1 MLSIIG
7 LVIIHFCVFG
17 VFVLHGGSA
26 KVLLDALPLELVT
39 ILGAGIGGMLIS
51 TELSTI
57 RDIGAGIGKV
67 FAGSKWKKRDFLD
80 TILLVSN
87 LMKIL
92 RTKGAR
98 ALEGDI
104 EVPAESQYFR
114 EYPRLM
120 KDPDLIHLITDT
132 IRIMII
138 SSGNVNAFA
147 VEEIM
152 DIRIKRHQSK
162 LNHASEALLTLAG
175 ALPALG
181 IVACVLGIV
190 KTMASIDQP
199 PAILGGLIG
208 AALLGTFL
216 GVFLSYGIIE
226 PIAKRIEHVTKEEG
240 QIYLVVKHIF
250 VATLHGHPQALVIE
264 AARAA
269 ISHREQPSFNEVFD
283 QLLGR

>member
-1 MLSIIG
+1 MLCIVGFLIIN
-7 LVIIHFCVFG
+7 FCIFG
-17 VFVLHGGSA
+17 VYLLHGGNVQ
-26 KVLLDALPLELVT
+26 VLLDALPLELVT

-51 TELSTI
+51 TEISTI
-57 RDIGAGIGKV
+57 RDIGGGLAKV
-67 FAGSKWKKRDFLD
+67 FSGSKWKKRDFLD

-104 EVPAESQYFR
+104 EAPLESQYFR
-114 EYPRLM
+114 EYPRLL
-120 KDPDLIHLITDT
+120 KDSDLIHLITDT

-152 DIRIKRHQSK
+152 DIRIKRHQLQ
-162 LNHASEALLTLAG
+162 LNHAAEALLTLAG

-226 PIAKRIEHVTKEEG
+226 PVAKRIQHVTKEEG

-250 VATLHGHPQALVIE
+250 VAALHGHPQPLVIE

-269 ISHREQPSFNEVFD
+269 ISHHEQPSFNEVFD
-283 QLLGR
+283 ELLGR